1 MNKQGIGARLL
12 SLLFPRICALCGNP
26 SPDGELCADC
36 RRTYAAGTFLRC
48 PNCGKTAD
56 RCLCGTDFAAS
67 LPTRLADRAFL
78 ALNFY
83 IPADRLGEEYAGRV
97 TERMILAL
105 KSRGTYADFF
115 AGECARQI
123 GRLLTDAGERP
134 ADWIFTY
141 APRSPEKFAECGF
154 DQGEEVARRAAKLL
168 GCSFART
175 LARASSSSEQKTL
188 GAAQRRENAQEGLIP
203 RRRSI
208 REGGKYLLFDDI
220 ITTGSTITA
229 AAELLYAG
237 GAAAVFPVALART
250 YPIDRNGAGGK
261 AGGES

>member
-1 MNKQGIGARLL
+1 MKKQGIGARLL
-12 SLLFPRICALCGNP
+12 SLLFPRVCALCGSP

-56 RCLCGTDFAAS
+56 RCQCGADFAAS
-67 LPTRLADRAFL
+67 QPARLADRAFL

-83 IPADRLGEEYAGRV
+83 IPADRLGEEYADRV

-123 GRLLTDAGERP
+123 GRLLAEAGEQP
-134 ADWIFTY
+134 EDWILTY

-154 DQGEEVARRAAKLL
+154 DQSEEVARRAAKIL

-175 LARASSSSEQKTL
+175 LARASSSTEQKTL
-188 GAAQRRENAQEGLIP
+188 GASERRENARQGLIP

-229 AAELLYAG
+229 AAALLYEG
-237 GAAAVFPVALART
+237 GAATVFPVALART
-250 YPIDRNGAGGK
+250 WPIGK
-261 AGGES
+261 GQEAKRAEKG